1 MLATEEALEHEAQRE
16 RLKQM
21 KEFAAALSVLST
33 SSATTDM
40 RMELAGMVQKGADYY
55 EEGLEDEASRSL
67 DVSLPDMEVLEERYQ
82 EDDKLRQKVDHMLLS
97 LSQVRVCVLR
107 CVCVTSHRAQ
117 NLIPPEQNRKYPSPR
132 ERTRK
137 PKNRSGSSASSRT
150 HRGVVLGALR
160 GARSGAARRGGW
172 TTQRRGG
179 ERMEWGVT
187 TGAG

>member
-67 DVSLPDMEVLEERYQ
+67 DVLPDIELLEERYQ
-82 EDDKLRQKVDHMLLS
+82 EDDKLRQKVDLMLLS
-97 LSQVRVCVLR
+97 LSQVCVL
-107 CVCVTSHRAQ
+107 CVSV
-117 NLIPPEQNRKYPSPR
+117 
-132 ERTRK
+132 
-137 PKNRSGSSASSRT
+137 
-150 HRGVVLGALR
+150 
-160 GARSGAARRGGW
+160 
-172 TTQRRGG
+172 
-179 ERMEWGVT
+179 
-187 TGAG
+187 

>member
-107 CVCVTSHRAQ
+107 CVCVTSHRAP
-117 NLIPPEQNRKYPSPR
+117 NLIPPEQNRKYPRR